1 MLNLAYNKI
10 GDYYA
15 ERQQWKYSVGYYA
28 QARNIEALI
37 NAYYIL
43 EEYEALGRLLDEVP
57 DSSPLLKDLAEKFQ
71 SVGMTEAAV
80 QAFIKMNDVKGAIDC
95 CVLLNQWEKAVNL
108 AEQYQYPQI
117 EGLLGK
123 YSAHILEDDTTE
135 NKFSAVEL
143 YRKAGKS
150 TEAASILTNL
160 AVETGKLKVNPLRCK
175 QLYVL
180 SGLIM
185 EEYKNKTLD
194 TTVLFLLIFRCLQI

>member
-43 EEYEALGRLLDEVP
+43 EEYEALARLLDEVP
-57 DSSPLLKDLAEKFQ
+57 DSSPLLNDLAQKFQ
-71 SVGMTEAAV
+71 SVGMTESAV
-80 QAFIKMNDVKGAIDC
+80 KAYLKMGDIKGSIDC
-95 CVLLNQWEKAVNL
+95 CVLLNQWDKAVNL

-117 EGLLGK
+117 EGLLAK
-123 YSAHILEDDTTE
+123 YSAHILEENTTE
-135 NKFSAVEL
+135 SKFAAIEL
-143 YRKAGKS
+143 YRKAGKA
-150 TEAASILTNL
+150 TEAASILSEL
-160 AVETGKLKVNPLRCK
+160 ADQSGKLKVNPLRCK

-194 TTVLFLLIFRCLQI
+194 TTVYIY